1 MKKNAR
7 RVLSMLLTA
16 ILLYGSLQAQNDTI
30 PVADNLVSTG
40 MPPLPASIVSDVS
53 PYSNFRRAFMV
64 TWHPVKKEMLITTRF
79 ENTYQLHWV
88 KMPGGDRKQ
97 VTFFDEPV
105 RTASFNPVNGNY
117 FLFERDAGGNEFTQI
132 YRYDVAT
139 GKSALLTDGKR
150 AINDNIVWNERGD
163 KIVYRSTHR
172 NSTDRDIYI
181 MNPLD
186 TASNKLL
193 VENAG
198 GGWGVDD
205 WSKDEK
211 KLLLEEHISSNEMHL
226 WLYDFATGN
235 KLKLLPKQDERAVY
249 TNAFFS
255 KDGKGVY
262 LITDKDNEFLKLAYY
277 DIATG
282 NLSVLTAGI
291 NWNVDAA
298 AITKDGK
305 QIAFV
310 INEAG
315 ISNLYIMNT
324 ATKKYAPV
332 TAIRA
337 GVITDLQWHNDS
349 KSVAFSFT
357 TSTASNDVFEWN
369 TATGKLTRWTES
381 ELGSTEIAALEPAQL
396 IKWKSFDGREI
407 SGFLYKASSKFSG
420 KRPSIIFIHGG
431 PEDQIRPVFQGSY
444 NYFMNELGI
453 NLIVPNVRG
462 STGYGKTFMDLDNG
476 MKREDALKDI
486 GALLDWITTQPNLD
500 PDRVMITGGSYGGY
514 MTLACATHYSD
525 KVRCFFDLFGPSD
538 FNTYFKN
545 TESYRRDIRRA
556 EFGDERDTAVAA
568 FFEKTAPLNN
578 TDKITKPIF
587 IVAGKN
593 DPRVAYTES
602 KQIADKI
609 SSKGGTVWFLMANDE
624 GHGFAKK
631 NNSDFL
637 FYATVEFVKKCL
649 INE

>member
-1 MKKNAR
+1 MLAL
-7 RVLSMLLTA
+7 LSATILFNSLL
-16 ILLYGSLQAQNDTI
+16 LAQKDTI
-30 PVADNLVSTG
+30 PIAGNIVTTG
-40 MPPLPASIVSDVS
+40 MPPLPASIVSDVL
-53 PYSNFRRAFMV
+53 PYTNYRRAFMV
-64 TWHPVKKEMLITTRF
+64 NWHPVKKEMLITTRF
-79 ENTYQLHWV
+79 ANTYQLHWV

-97 VTFFDEPV
+97 VTFFNEPV

-117 FLFERDAGGNEFTQI
+117 FLLERDAGGNEFTQL

-139 GKSALLTDGKR
+139 GKSGLLTDGKR
-150 AINDNIVWNERGD
+150 NINDNIVWNEKGD
-163 KIVYRSTHR
+163 MIVYRSTRR
-172 NSTDRDIYI
+172 NGTDRDIYI

-193 VENAG
+193 VENTG

-211 KLLLEEHISSNEMHL
+211 KLLLEELISSNEMHL
-226 WLYDFATGN
+226 WLYDFTTGK
-235 KLKLLPKQDERAVY
+235 KLRLLSKQDERVVY

-255 KDGKGVY
+255 KDGKGIY
-262 LITDKDNEFLKLAYY
+262 LITDKNNEFLKLAYY

-282 NLSVLTAGI
+282 KLSVLTAGI

-315 ISNLYIMNT
+315 ISKLYIMNT
-324 ATKKYAPV
+324 ATKRYAPV
-332 TAIRA
+332 NAIRA

-349 KSVAFSFT
+349 KSVAFTFSTST
-357 TSTASNDVFEWN
+357 TSHDVFEWN
-369 TATGKLTRWTES
+369 TATGKLLRWTES

-407 SGFLYKASSKFSG
+407 SGFLYKASPKFSG

-431 PEDQIRPVFQGSY
+431 PEDQVRPVFQGNY

-486 GALLDWITTQPNLD
+486 GALLAWIAVQPGLD
-500 PDRVMITGGSYGGY
+500 ANRVMITGGSYGGY

-525 KVRCFFDLFGPSD
+525 KVRCFFDLLGPSN

-545 TESYRRDIRRA
+545 TESYRRNIRRA
-556 EFGDERDTAVAA
+556 ELGDERDTAMAA
-568 FFEKTAPLNN
+568 FFERTAPLNN
-578 TDKITKPIF
+578 TDKITKPLF
-587 IVAGKN
+587 IAAGKN
-593 DPRVAYTES
+593 DPRVPYTES
-602 KQIADKI
+602 KQMADKI
-609 SSKGGTVWFLMANDE
+609 KSNGGIVWFLTANDE
-624 GHGFAKK
+624 GHGFSKK
-631 NNSDFL
+631 DNQDFL
-637 FYATVEFVKKCL
+637 FYATVAFVKKYL

>member
-1 MKKNAR
+1 MKKFTYLR
-7 RVLSMLLTA
+7 LGLLYAA
-16 ILLYGSLQAQNDTI
+16 ILFHNLLVAQKDTI
-30 PVADNLVSTG
+30 PIAANLISTG
-40 MPPLPASIVSDVS
+40 IPPLPASIISDVL
-53 PYSNFRRAFMV
+53 PYTNYRRAFMAN
-64 TWHPVKKEMLITTRF
+64 WHPEKREMLITTRF
-79 ENTYQLHWV
+79 ANTYQLHWV

-97 VTFFDEPV
+97 VTFFNEPV
-105 RTASFNPVNGNY
+105 RTASFNPVNGNC
-117 FLFERDAGGNEFTQI
+117 FLYERDAGGNEFTQL

-150 AINDNIVWNERGD
+150 AINDNMVWNEKGD

-172 NSTDRDIYI
+172 NGTDRDIYI

-193 VENAG
+193 VENTG

-226 WLYDFATGN
+226 WLYDFTAGK
-235 KLKLLPKQDERAVY
+235 KLRLLPKQNERVVY

-255 KDGKGVY
+255 KDGKGIY
-262 LITDKDNEFLKLAYY
+262 LITNKDNEFLKFAYY

-282 NLSVLTAGI
+282 KLSVLSAGI
-291 NWNVDAA
+291 NWDVDAA

-315 ISNLYIMNT
+315 ISKLYIMNA
-324 ATKKYAPV
+324 ATNKFAPV

-357 TSTASNDVFEWN
+357 TSTASDDVFEWN
-369 TATGKLTRWTES
+369 TATGKLIRWTES

-407 SGFLYKASSKFSG
+407 SGFLYKASAKFSG
-420 KRPSIIFIHGG
+420 KRPAIIFIHGG
-431 PEDQIRPVFQGSY
+431 PEDQIRPVFQGDY
-444 NYFMNELGI
+444 NYFINELGI

-486 GALLDWITTQPNLD
+486 GALLDWIAAQPGLD
-500 PDRVMITGGSYGGY
+500 ANRVMISGGSYGGY
-514 MTLACATHYSD
+514 MSLACATHYSD
-525 KVRCFFDLFGPSD
+525 KVRCFLDLLGPSN

-556 EFGDERDTAVAA
+556 ELGDERDTAMAA
-568 FFEKTAPLNN
+568 FFERTAPLNN
-578 TDKITKPIF
+578 TDKITKPLF

-593 DPRVAYTES
+593 DPRVPYTES

-609 SSKGGTVWFLMANDE
+609 NSKGGTVWFLMANDE

-631 NNSDFL
+631 NSSDFL
-637 FYATVEFVKKCL
+637 FYATVEFVKKYL
-649 INE
+649 MNE